1 MRIVVVTDRLEPTS
15 AARRRAIKTA
25 NLLAGD
31 HHVELLSIWS
41 GEAPSLAS
49 GVEQTALLVEKKA
62 GSEPIRPHSLS
73 ADQLRVVAV
82 VPTSDLGIEEGL
94 PRLAELE
101 LTHALSSVDADV
113 VVVPDPRLTA
123 LVSDATPAAVPVVA
137 LHPGTPVAEILGHLA
152 CADAVVTSLAE
163 TAHALDDYFGESAP
177 WVATEPVPLS
187 EPQPSTARHDEPDE
201 PTLVVCGAPE
211 SAFIELVEDAF
222 LTATESVP
230 AARLHVCIDGDPPW
244 PLRRPVSRS
253 GRHGGITF
261 GAHETW
267 RSVADPGVSAV
278 LVGPSED
285 DDSGDVAAEALSL
298 GLPVMVVG
306 PCVASVLA
314 EAGSGAQVVPADS
327 TSIQELVSR
336 LVSGGADRGES
347 SPEPADAG
355 RTVDDRDAFWRDFLE
370 QVTQGTPVASRGERR
385 LGVEAAL
392 ARPIE
397 LMSQELP
404 DLRKAADELAAE
416 QPSLAR
422 WNGRL
427 SEVNDT
433 QVESEAWDR
442 NIIDVVSALEKDGIS
457 HILISDRFEPGRI
470 AVSEQDRAVVAGAL
484 ARHLRDAP
492 FYVDLLDDMGEPRT
506 TVLAR
511 QLEDA
516 PGASAILVYRSMVTT
531 SRTLVYGPEQGCAIV
546 FWSQAAAAED
556 TTRPPAI
563 HSRRGFALTS
573 LDADTTVNV
582 GDRAVATTHE
592 ILEPTND
599 DISFP
604 IDFVWTWLD
613 DADAE
618 WSGRRDEHLLAAG
631 GKLSDPHVAAR
642 FVNRDELKYSM
653 RSAAMYAPWV
663 RHHYVVT
670 DRQTPEW
677 LDTDHP
683 DVSVIDHRDIFS
695 DTAALPTF
703 NSHAIE
709 SQLHHI
715 PGISEH
721 FLYFN
726 DDFFLGRM
734 LHPSTFFTPV
744 GQAVAF
750 QSSVFIPPGPIS
762 ELDRLFFAYRK
773 NDRDLFAQEFGRTMV
788 HSYRHA
794 PYSLRVSVMDE
805 LEKKYPEEWQETM
818 HGRFRSLSDHAFA
831 TCFVPAWGVET
842 GTFVHGEVR
851 SRYVKA
857 GSREHQPLMRE
868 ILTRRHL
875 ETFCLNDTGENDLPA
890 DEHDTVM
897 AAFMEAYFPVSAPWE
912 KP

>member
-1 MRIVVVTDRLEPTS
+1 MRIVVVTDRLEPTT

-25 NLLAGD
+25 NQLAAD
-31 HHVELLSIWS
+31 HRVELLSIWA

-49 GVEQTALLVEKKA
+49 GVEQSALLVEERT
-62 GSEPIRPHSLS
+62 GSEPVRPHSLS

-82 VPTSDLGIEEGL
+82 VPTSDLGVEEGL

-101 LTHALSSVDADV
+101 LTHALSSVVADV

-137 LHPGTPVAEILGHLA
+137 LHPGTPVAEVLGHLA

-163 TAHALDDYFGESAP
+163 TAHVLDDYFGESAP
-177 WVATEPVPLS
+177 WVATEPFAHP
-187 EPQPSTARHDEPDE
+187 EPQSSVAQVEPGE
-201 PTLVVCGAPE
+201 LTFVVCGAPE

-230 AARLHVCIDGDPPW
+230 AARLHICIDGEPPR
-244 PLRRPVSRS
+244 PLRRPINRS

-267 RSVADPGVSAV
+267 RSVADSGASAV
-278 LVGPSED
+278 LVGLSED

-298 GLPVMVVG
+298 GLPVVAVG
-306 PCVASVLA
+306 SCVASVLA

-327 TSIQELVSR
+327 TSIQDLVSS
-336 LVSGGADRGES
+336 LVSGGADPRES
-347 SPEPADAG
+347 APTPAGAG
-355 RTVDDRDAFWRDFLE
+355 TTVDDRDAFWRDFLE

-397 LMSQELP
+397 LLSEEPP
-404 DLRKAADELAAE
+404 DIRKAADELAAE

-433 QVESEAWDR
+433 RLEGEAWNR
-442 NIIDVVSALEKDGIS
+442 NILDVASAFEQAGVA
-457 HILISDRFEPGRI
+457 HILVSDHFEPGRI
-470 AVSEQDRAVVAGAL
+470 AVSEQDRAAVTAAL

-492 FYVDLLDDMGEPRT
+492 FYVDLLDDLGEPRA

-516 PGASAILVYRSMVTT
+516 PDAPAILVYRSMVTT

-546 FWSQAAAAED
+546 FWSHAAAAED
-556 TTRPPAI
+556 VTTPPAI
-563 HSRRGFALTS
+563 HTRRGFALTS
-573 LDADTTVNV
+573 LVADTTVKV

-592 ILEPTND
+592 MLEPTND

-613 DADAE
+613 DADTE

-670 DRQTPEW
+670 DRQVPEW

-695 DTAALPTF
+695 DATALPTF

-805 LEKKYPEEWQETM
+805 LEKKFPEEWQETM

-831 TCFVPAWGVET
+831 TCFVPAWGVEI
-842 GTFVHGEVR
+842 GKFVHGEVR

-875 ETFCLNDTGENDLPA
+875 DTFCLNDTGENDLPA
-890 DEHDTVM
+890 EEHDTVM

-912 KP
+912 RP